1 MIRTYKELIQL
12 KSFDERFEYL
22 KLNGRVSN
30 ITFGAKRWLNQVFYK
45 SEQWRLIRR
54 EVIIRDNGCDLGL
67 EGYDIHNKI
76 LIHHM
81 NPITM
86 EDIQTNS
93 EYLLNPKYLISTC
106 MNTHNAIHYSDQSP
120 NILIERKPNDTKLW

>member
-22 KLNGRVSN
+22 KLNGQVSN

-120 NILIERKPNDTKLW
+120 NILIERRPNDTKLW